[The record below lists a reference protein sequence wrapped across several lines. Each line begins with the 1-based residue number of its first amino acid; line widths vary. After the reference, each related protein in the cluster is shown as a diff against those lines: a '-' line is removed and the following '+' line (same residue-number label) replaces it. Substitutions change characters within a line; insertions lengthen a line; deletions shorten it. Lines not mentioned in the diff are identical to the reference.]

1 MKHSRGLRKLS
12 PEKLAALEGGVMPVD
27 WRAICSGLLAVV
39 GMAQFSGD
47 KAMASAAW
55 GAWTNA
61 GCAQY

>member
-1 MKHSRGLRKLS
+1 MKNALNMRKLS
-12 PEKLAALEGGVMPVD
+12 LEELSTLEGGAMPVD

-47 KAMASAAW
+47 KTMASAAW
-55 GAWTNA
+55 VAWTNA